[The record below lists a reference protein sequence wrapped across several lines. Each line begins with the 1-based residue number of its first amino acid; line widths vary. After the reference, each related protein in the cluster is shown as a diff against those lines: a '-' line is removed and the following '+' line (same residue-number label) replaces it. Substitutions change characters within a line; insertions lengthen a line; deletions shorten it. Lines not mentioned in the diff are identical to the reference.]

1 MGHPGPWPLHEM
13 THLVMTSRRVL
24 LRFQAGC
31 GNCMRWYPPDVA
43 MRCFQLFRRLPA
55 PYPVPRSLCIGAKRK
70 RAARIPRDKFYLLIT
85 ADVQEHHRPR
95 SSSPPRISPTPPL
108 YRYVPAAKPTEA
120 EQIRAKISGR
130 SFHDILLYN
139 HAPHIEGGLDGI
151 ERLHRLLMKL
161 GMSFSVFQIVL
172 LGLIIITRA
181 QCWSDAGTLS
191 ASRSSMHYTCQR
203 DSMQEI
209 ALEAAIY
216 LCLAGF
222 MMSTAAT
229 SISFIAVE
237 YINGMRKES
246 PLFIATGVL
255 KYKAFFRASEALLW
269 VDVHCWCV
277 ALNLA
282 SHAWLRPALAASFNI
297 ISFVLVVILL
307 YTHWY
312 VIVRKQQYFVS
323 TGEEE
328 GAAHQAGDA
337 LSRTGELRTLTRGLY
352 TKGQASQV

>member
-1 MGHPGPWPLHEM
+1 
-13 THLVMTSRRVL
+13 
-24 LRFQAGC
+24 
-31 GNCMRWYPPDVA
+31 
-43 MRCFQLFRRLPA
+43 
-55 PYPVPRSLCIGAKRK
+55 
-70 RAARIPRDKFYLLIT
+70 
-85 ADVQEHHRPR
+85 
-95 SSSPPRISPTPPL
+95 
-108 YRYVPAAKPTEA
+108 
-120 EQIRAKISGR
+120 
-130 SFHDILLYN
+130 
-139 HAPHIEGGLDGI
+139 
-151 ERLHRLLMKL
+151 
-161 GMSFSVFQIVL
+161 
-172 LGLIIITRA
+172 
-181 QCWSDAGTLS
+181 
-191 ASRSSMHYTCQR
+191 
-203 DSMQEI
+203 MQEI

-237 YINGMRKES
+237 YINGMRKEN

-269 VDVHCWCV
+269 VDSNAWCV

-297 ISFVLVVILL
+297 ISFVLVVVLL

-323 TGEEE
+323 TGQEE
-328 GAAHQAGDA
+328 GAAHQHQEVPGDA
-337 LSRTGELRTLTRGLY
+337 LSRTGELRALTRGLY